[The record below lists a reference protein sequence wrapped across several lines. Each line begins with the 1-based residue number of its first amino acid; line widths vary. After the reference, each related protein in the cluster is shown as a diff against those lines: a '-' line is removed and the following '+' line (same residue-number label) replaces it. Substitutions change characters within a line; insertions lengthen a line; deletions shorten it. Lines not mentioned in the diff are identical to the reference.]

1 MYLDNKC
8 ILNVYNKCILK
19 KDLARFSRKNKI
31 KAFFQNKNE
40 EKDETELAN
49 KEPSM
54 KSKINWEPKMIYHN
68 NERFIETVNK
78 AVVERFSEE
87 NKLSKN

>member
-1 MYLDNKC
+1 
-8 ILNVYNKCILK
+8 
-19 KDLARFSRKNKI
+19 
-31 KAFFQNKNE
+31 
-40 EKDETELAN
+40 
-49 KEPSM
+49 M

>member
-1 MYLDNKC
+1 
-8 ILNVYNKCILK
+8 
-19 KDLARFSRKNKI
+19 
-31 KAFFQNKNE
+31 
-40 EKDETELAN
+40 
-49 KEPSM
+49 
-54 KSKINWEPKMIYHN
+54 MIYHN